1 MKYKEMKSAA
11 DDLLKTGALPK
22 DMKCAQLKILLLPLK
37 LKEDGPILTRKKDM
51 LEAYEKWNKRA
62 CPVFYEP
69 NDVVL
74 REEENDRVEDTDVN
88 DVAELTNVDS
98 DVLETMMTLGAVTH
112 V

>member
-1 MKYKEMKSAA
+1 M
-11 DDLLKTGALPK
+11 P
-22 DMKCAQLKILLLPLK
+22 
-37 LKEDGPILTRKKDM
+37 TRKKDM
-51 LEAYEKWNKRA
+51 LEAYVKWNKRA

-74 REEENDRVEDTDVN
+74 REEENDRVEDIDVN

-112 V
+112 VWREALWDAFEFFSIMLKLSTYDVRVS